1 MSRKFIHDVNINR
14 NEFFSYLHI
23 ISEEE
28 GNLFVRGNML
38 EILKRHKDE
47 FSAEGY
53 KSIREVFRYVQES
66 VCIGNTVYLNVRE
79 RVAREEF
86 YLFNLENVFFEEI
99 DVLEYLKAKERF
111 VNPNATN
118 DILTLNFKPYY
129 DKFPSVRDPKN
140 IGKGVEYLNR
150 YLSSQMFNDGEKWRE
165 LLLNFIKLHKYNS
178 QQLIVNER
186 ITDADLLSNNIE
198 RAIDYLKKVE
208 DDEPYEE
215 LQHKLQDLGFEKGLG
230 STASEI
236 IESLKLL
243 DTLIHSPDNNSLTQ
257 FLSRIPMIFKIAVIS
272 VHGYFAQEG
281 VLGKPD
287 TGGQVVYILDQVKAL
302 EKSLADSLQKAG
314 MGNIKPKIIILSR
327 LIPSAA
333 DTTCNQ
339 RLEKVHDTEN
349 TWILRVPFRTHNP
362 DVTDSWISRFE
373 IWPYLEEFSEDAY
386 RELYAEFGGRP
397 DLLIGNYS
405 DGNIV
410 SYILS
415 RKFGVTQCCIAHALE
430 KSKYLYSA
438 LYWKDLEKF
447 YNFSVQFT
455 ADLISMN
462 SADFLI
468 TSTYQEITG
477 NTETIGQYESYKQ
490 FIMPELFRVAHGIN
504 LYHPKFNVVSPGV
517 NEKIYFPYSQEEDR
531 ITSIRESL
539 KKLLFENAE
548 DPDVIGRL
556 ENPEKTPIFSM
567 ARLDKI
573 KNLTAM
579 VRWFGKSPEMQEL
592 SNLIIVA
599 GNVDP
604 EKSNDQE
611 EVEQINAMHDLIN
624 KYELHDKIRWIG
636 KLFRKDQAGEVY
648 RTIAEHKGIFI
659 QPALFEGF
667 GLTVLEAMRSGL
679 PVFATY
685 YGGPLEIIEDTING
699 FHIDPVNDEETI
711 DKIVRFLK
719 RSQKTPSYWNRI
731 SKKAIKRVNESY
743 NWKLYSTNLISQ
755 AKIYGFW
762 RYVKDIEMTEMN
774 SYLDMFYHLMY
785 KPLAKNI
792 LIKHSGE

>member
-1 MSRKFIHDVNINR
+1 MSRKFIQDVNANR

-23 ISEEE
+23 ISEKE

-38 EILKRHKDE
+38 EILKSHKDE
-47 FSAEGY
+47 FSSDGY
-53 KSIREVFRYVQES
+53 KALKEIVRYVQES
-66 VCIGNTVYLNVRE
+66 LSLGNTVYLNVRE

-86 YLFNLENVFFEEI
+86 YLFNLENVFYEEI
-99 DVLEYLKAKERF
+99 DVLEYLKAKEKF
-111 VNPNATN
+111 VNPNDEN

-150 YLSSQMFNDGEKWRE
+150 YLSSQMFNDSDKWRS

-186 ITDADLLSNNIE
+186 ITDADQLSSNIE
-198 RAIDYLKKVE
+198 NAIDYLKKLE
-208 DDEPYEE
+208 NDEPYEE
-215 LQHKLQDLGFEKGLG
+215 VQHKLQEMGFEKGLG
-230 STASEI
+230 SKASEI
-236 IESLKLL
+236 IETLKLL
-243 DTLIHSPDNNSLTQ
+243 DTLIHSPDNSSLTE
-257 FLSRIPMIFKIAVIS
+257 FLSRIPMIFKIAIIS

-302 EKSLADSLQKAG
+302 ERALTDSLEKAG

-327 LIPSAA
+327 LIPNAG

-349 TWILRVPFRTHNP
+349 TWILRVPFRSHNP
-362 DVTDSWISRFE
+362 EVTDNWISRFE
-373 IWPYLEEFSEDAY
+373 IWPYLEEFAEDSY

-405 DGNIV
+405 DGNLV

-438 LYWKDLEKF
+438 LYWKDLEQF
-447 YNFSVQFT
+447 YNFSVQFS

-468 TSTYQEITG
+468 TSTYQEIAG

-490 FIMPELFRVAHGIN
+490 FTMPSLFRVAHGIN
-504 LYHPKFNVVSPGV
+504 LYHPKFNIVSPGV
-517 NEKIYFPYSQEEDR
+517 NEKIYFPYNDENNR
-531 ITSIRESL
+531 ISSIRDSL
-539 KKLLFENAE
+539 RELLFENSE

-556 ENPEKTPIFSM
+556 ENPDKTPIFSM

-579 VRWFGKSPEMQEL
+579 VRWFGESKEMQEL

-604 EKSNDQE
+604 EQSNDQE
-611 EVEQINAMHDLIN
+611 EVEQIHAMHELID
-624 KYELHDKIRWIG
+624 KYQLHDKIRWIG

-685 YGGPLEIIEDTING
+685 YGGPLEIIEDTISG

-711 DKIVRFLK
+711 EKIVKFLK
-719 RSQKTPSYWNRI
+719 RAKKSPSYWNRI

-743 NWKLYSTNLISQ
+743 NWQLYSSNLISQ